1 MSLNEPGFNVT
12 YDSSSSFAHAQVHV
26 ESPGAGNSEDPAT
39 LETSI
44 PKETVND
51 VELSATEAETST
63 LKNYL

>member
-1 MSLNEPGFNVT
+1 MLHYQCQDLISP
-12 YDSSSSFAHAQVHV
+12 DSSSSFAHAQVHV
-26 ESPGAGNSEDPAT
+26 ESPVAGNGEDPAT